1 MISKPHAPSLRAR
14 LGLVLCCIAV
24 LAACGSGSTGGG
36 SAVADTAL
44 TSDMAASGDTAATAD
59 TANTG
64 DTASNTASDSE
75 APIDSDATSD
85 GDGPGD
91 GGELADT
98 AAASDSSVS
107 ADVDIIADSDA
118 TTDSVDDAA
127 EVSPDPC
134 AGITCGG
141 KGTCYPLYDKPFCQ
155 CDADAYPVGATTC
168 AAQANPG
175 PCWPNPC
182 KGPDK
187 GLCDEVDGAA
197 VCGCD
202 VGFTL
207 QGNNC
212 VFVTCPA
219 IAATSGVTVY
229 DQTGGTVATG
239 FDPLIAGDTVKV
251 RVDVAVSSGA
261 GALELELRADNLD
274 IDLPSLSFGG
284 KALLQPAKVKG
295 PLLLV
300 PIVVQSGTFAVEFR
314 AKVVGSWAP
323 VSVDARLTAPG
334 ACEIPDSR
342 SGARIGPLGLLDAK
356 GFGCIDL
363 DRSHGV
369 QIAAEI
375 VEKSTAQYGKDNG
388 SNANYSPAGTIVAT
402 MTQCFTRQTARALFL
417 AGDALGKLPFGVD
430 NYLVIEPFDHEPAAG
445 ELPTKALI
453 LQADGTVNPV
463 GAIQKIQGP
472 HGDIRGTHI
481 GVPNGSMFGWSAGV
495 VRLDELIPV
504 GSKTWLRFYAL
515 DHGVV
520 GRLTRVYVHAR
531 DPSEALP
538 TCVLDSN
545 CDHVGKGCVQGSCKG
560 DSCVGSCGGQ
570 DGIFCVQGKCTS
582 RCDQGGGQC
591 GAGMVCAQRQCV
603 PAGTPGVCDMAQQ
616 DKDCPLGSTCHWGLC
631 EQGCHHP
638 RKQDQSYAE
647 AVDFCKTPGLCPH
660 CTEPTQGCWNNVC
673 AACEI
678 DAHCPPGACVDR
690 ACVASVSP
698 P

>member
-1 MISKPHAPSLRAR
+1 MSHPNAASPHRPRRWL
-14 LGLVLCCIAV
+14 LLW
-24 LAACGSGSTGGG
+24 
-36 SAVADTAL
+36 AVAAWTAGACRSP
-44 TSDMAASGDTAATAD
+44 TSSPSTAATAD
-59 TANTG
+59 ATLGGDTVGAEDSSADGLEIGDDAAGDDAQTG
-64 DTASNTASDSE
+64 DDVADSSLAE
-75 APIDSDATSD
+75 TDSGDGTDSSADSSAD
-85 GDGPGD
+85 GDGEG
-91 GGELADT
+91 
-98 AAASDSSVS
+98 
-107 ADVDIIADSDA
+107 
-118 TTDSVDDAA
+118 DAA
-127 EVSPDPC
+127 TGDAPDDTLGDASSQDVAPDPC
-134 AGITCGG
+134 AGIDCGG
-141 KGTCYPLYDKPFCQ
+141 KGVCYPLYDKPICQ
-155 CDADAYPVGATTC
+155 CDVDAYRIGATQC
-168 AAQANPG
+168 ASKATPG

-197 VCGCD
+197 VCSCD
-202 VGFTL
+202 VGFSA
-207 QGNNC
+207 QNNAC

-219 IAATSGVTVY
+219 IAATTGVTVY

-239 FDPLIAGDTVKV
+239 FDPLVAGDVVKV
-251 RVDVAVSSGA
+251 RVDIAVSAGA

-274 IDLPSLSFGG
+274 INLQTLTFNG
-284 KALLQPAKVKG
+284 KALLQPAKIKG

-300 PIVVQSGTFAVEFR
+300 PLALQAGNAAIELRGT
-314 AKVVGSWAP
+314 VVGGWAP
-323 VSVDARLTAPG
+323 LSIDARLTAPG

-388 SNANYSPAGTIVAT
+388 TNSNYSPSGTIVAT

-417 AGDALGKLPFGVD
+417 AGDALGTLPFGVD
-430 NYLVIEPFDHEPAAG
+430 NYLVIEPFDHEPTPG

-453 LQADGTVNPV
+453 LQADGVVAP
-463 GAIQKIQGP
+463 AASIQKIPGP
-472 HGDIRGTHI
+472 HGDVRGTHI
-481 GVPNGSMFGWSAGV
+481 GVPNGNMFGWSAGV

-504 GSKTWLRFYAL
+504 GTPTWLRFYAL

-545 CDHVGKGCVQGSCKG
+545 CDHLGKGCVQGSCKG
-560 DSCVGSCGGQ
+560 DGCVGSCGQ
-570 DGIFCVQGKCTS
+570 DGIFCVQGKCSS

-591 GAGMVCAQRQCV
+591 GAGMVCAMRQCV
-603 PAGTPGVCDMAQQ
+603 PAATTGVCEMVQQ
-616 DKDCPLGSTCHWGLC
+616 DKDCPLGTTCHWGIC
-631 EQGCHHP
+631 EPGCHHP
-638 RKQDQSYAE
+638 RKQDQSYAQ

-660 CTEPTQGCWNNVC
+660 CSLPSQGCWNNVC

-678 DAHCPPGACVDR
+678 DAHCPSGACVDR
-690 ACVASVSP
+690 TCVSTVTP